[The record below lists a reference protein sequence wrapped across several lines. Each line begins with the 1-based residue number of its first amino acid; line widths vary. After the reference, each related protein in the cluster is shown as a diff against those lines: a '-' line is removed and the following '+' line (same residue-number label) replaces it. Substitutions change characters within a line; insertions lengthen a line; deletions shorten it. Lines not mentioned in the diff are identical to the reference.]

1 MFRSHH
7 HWINEISVYT
17 TTRWCSLPRIK
28 SRFHSVRG
36 QKPTMTWLFIRL
48 YKREPCLI
56 LRSTTTR
63 DSMTEH
69 RYHNLAQ
76 PHAMNSPEKYQFSSE
91 SCLVLK
97 SFGDFR
103 VVQNQHMK
111 ISSILGLDERR
122 TSDSSLSYLAFE
134 SSGQSATLPLNSFTW
149 LNVFWIR
156 FV

>member
-7 HWINEISVYT
+7 HRINEVSVYN
-17 TTRWCSLPRIK
+17 TTRWCSLARNK

-63 DSMTEH
+63 V
-69 RYHNLAQ
+69 YHDRAPLSQ
-76 PHAMNSPEKYQFSSE
+76 PHSASPEKYQFSSE

-97 SFGDFR
+97 SIGDSR
-103 VVQNQHMK
+103 VMSRPEPAHK
-111 ISSILGLDERR
+111 ISTIVGWDERR
-122 TSDSSLSYLAFE
+122 TSDSRLSYLAFVT
-134 SSGQSATLPLNSFTW
+134 SGQSTTLLLNSFTR
-149 LNVFWIR
+149 LNGFWIR